1 MKTLGQRY
9 WQQKMKNI
17 LSALFVILVIHAC
30 NPVKAPVN
38 TKVMASFAVSGNCE
52 MCKETIETSLKK
64 DGITLAN
71 WDVDA
76 KKIKIE
82 YDSTQ
87 QTLALLHGYIASVGY
102 DTEFKKG
109 DDSAYNELPDCC
121 KYRDHSHN

>member
-1 MKTLGQRY
+1 
-9 WQQKMKNI
+9 MKNTLI
-17 LSALFVILVIHAC
+17 ALLIMLSIQAC
-30 NPVKAPVN
+30 NQVKTPVN

-82 YDSTQ
+82 YDSTK
-87 QTLALLHGYIASVGY
+87 QTLTQLHGYIAAVGY
-102 DTEFKKG
+102 DTELKKG
-109 DDSAYNELPDCC
+109 NDSAYSELPDCC
-121 KYRDHSHN
+121 QYRDNKHN

>member
-1 MKTLGQRY
+1 
-9 WQQKMKNI
+9 MKNS
-17 LSALFVILVIHAC
+17 LLALFVMLSIQAC
-30 NPVKAPVN
+30 NNSTATVN

-82 YDSTQ
+82 YDSTK
-87 QTLALLHGYIASVGY
+87 QTLTQLHNYIALVGY
-102 DTEFKKG
+102 DTELKKG
-109 DDSAYNELPDCC
+109 NDSAYSELPDCC
-121 KYRDHSHN
+121 KYREHAHN